1 MTIFFAFF
9 YFLVCKASSILSH
22 SQFPRNPAKL
32 RHESVKYR
40 DYLFFSRPRR
50 GPLRH
55 VCGHTNHCTAI
66 VHTFLKSPTDLDMQ
80 PWKRFAVFGQNRRN
94 WRLRSGHPK
103 QQNLGFGTIYPQ
115 AMFSVFDNRPPK
127 FYSLTNQCVVYLCS
141 GTHLQADHAVCCLR
155 AFEDS
160 WFIGAASTDRIA
172 C

>member
-1 MTIFFAFF
+1 MWPGQTRFESHQWPFIFCFFF

-55 VCGHTNHCTAI
+55 VCGHTNHCTTI
-66 VHTFLKSPTDLDMQ
+66 VHTFFKSPTDLDMH

-103 QQNLGFGTIYPQ
+103 QQNLLFGLWNYLPSSYVFYIY
-115 AMFSVFDNRPPK
+115 FI
-127 FYSLTNQCVVYLCS
+127 SLHFV
-141 GTHLQADHAVCCLR
+141 GTRGITYAWA
-155 AFEDS
+155 
-160 WFIGAASTDRIA
+160 T
-172 C
+172 